1 MTNTRL
7 DRRTQTL
14 LCYGLYAI
22 LCHATGIL
30 LYTLF
35 CLEYHPL
42 FSMYRT
48 ILWMEHTCMSAVIL
62 GIGGLLL
69 EKTVRQGS

>member
-1 MTNTRL
+1 MTNIRL

-22 LCHATGIL
+22 LSHITSIL
-30 LYTLF
+30 LYTIF
-35 CLEYHPL
+35 CIENDPL
-42 FSMYRT
+42 FSMREAV
-48 ILWMEHTCMSAVIL
+48 LWVEHTCMSAVIL

-69 EKTVRQGS
+69 EKTVRQG